1 MEKDINE
8 ILAENRSVK
17 EELEKKKRVKE
28 VLKEG

>member
-1 MEKDINE
+1 MEKDIKD
-8 ILAENRSVK
+8 ILGESRSVK